1 MGGVREHI
9 DWLDMGDLVVGIE
22 QLQVA
27 SLGGWV
33 AADIDDALR
42 VGIHDD
48 LDNVW
53 MHACSWWVGDDDIR
67 TTVIADEV
75 IGEDVLHVASIEQR
89 VIDMV

>member
-1 MGGVREHI
+1 MWGVGEHV
-9 DWLDMGDLVVGIE
+9 DGLNARNAVVLSE
-22 QLQVA
+22 DFEVA
-27 SLGGWV
+27 SLRGRV
-33 AADIDDALR
+33 AAHVNNALR
-42 VGIHDD
+42 GGIHDGFHD
-48 LDNVW
+48 IR